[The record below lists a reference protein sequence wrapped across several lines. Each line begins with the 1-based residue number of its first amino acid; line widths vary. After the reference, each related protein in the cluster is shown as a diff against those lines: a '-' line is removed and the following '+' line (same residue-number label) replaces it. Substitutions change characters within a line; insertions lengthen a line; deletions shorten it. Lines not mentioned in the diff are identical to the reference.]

1 VISFA
6 VVEISIIE
14 LVQIGNDQNG
24 TYWKLQKID
33 ALIMRTNSEVGA
45 AWGSVMHRLLEEIIN

>member
-45 AWGSVMHRLLEEIIN
+45 A